1 VLEITGLFGNLDLGY
16 ARAQVS
22 RTRENP
28 HLVKFFARNC
38 HGAWQ
43 FRVAPKGGKK
53 CPNVGFDI
61 PLCRFQHAVVWIL
74 TLVLLLAFAKAKS
87 YSSEM
92 DWEKLY
98 GKRGLAQKVLNES
111 PAFRPTDAGMGVYD
125 IKGNLVDVVNMK
137 QDDAIQQL
145 VAFLFEELAEEK
157 GDISRL
163 DEKDV
168 LSMLRRAKPSFT
180 RRYWK
185 RAEETY
191 ATPVGSPRT
200 KDAGDEGFQPT
211 RREGEKLREPGAL
224 SPAEVLGVST
234 ALLDDIFVQDL
245 TVGAIKNMH
254 PGITASQIIILKKYA
269 GQALKVLQATGT
281 TAEEMSREMRDLAEG
296 GKDEKRIRA
305 RERRLSGAPGYGPGE
320 PFGESFPDDDD

>member
-1 VLEITGLFGNLDLGY
+1 
-16 ARAQVS
+16 
-22 RTRENP
+22 
-28 HLVKFFARNC
+28 
-38 HGAWQ
+38 
-43 FRVAPKGGKK
+43 
-53 CPNVGFDI
+53 
-61 PLCRFQHAVVWIL
+61 VWIL

-98 GKRGLAQKVLNES
+98 GERGLAQKVLKES
-111 PAFRPTDAGMGVYD
+111 PAFRPTDEGMGVYD

-145 VAFLFEELAEEK
+145 VAFMFEELAEEE

-163 DEKDV
+163 DTGDV
-168 LSMLRRAKPSFT
+168 LSMLREAKPRFT

-211 RREGEKLREPGAL
+211 RREGEKLRQPGDL
-224 SPAEVLGVST
+224 TVAEVLGVSP
-234 ALLDDIFVQDL
+234 ALLDDILVQDL
-245 TVGAIKNMH
+245 SVAAIKSMH
-254 PGITASQIIILKKYA
+254 PGITTSQIIILKEDA
-269 GQALKVLQATGT
+269 GTAFRVLQATGT
-281 TAEEMSREMRDLAEG
+281 TAEEMSREMKALAKR
-296 GKDEKRIRA
+296 GKDEKRIRERA
-305 RERRLSGAPGYGPGE
+305 RQRAGAPGYGPGE
-320 PFGESFPDDDD
+320 PFGEPLPDDAD